1 MERDPETDTGTTSA
15 PPPYA
20 THNHARIYRL
30 TPGLHPLTSRRTRP
44 RLGCR
49 HARRR
54 INHSHSRED
63 CLRPQYELFD
73 MNFDKFR
80 YEFAINSGIERF
92 VVVEFQCYAILISA
106 PPGFS
111 KYPNVTVK
119 FQKAILNF
127 NK

>member
-1 MERDPETDTGTTSA
+1 
-15 PPPYA
+15 
-20 THNHARIYRL
+20 
-30 TPGLHPLTSRRTRP
+30 
-44 RLGCR
+44 
-49 HARRR
+49 
-54 INHSHSRED
+54 
-63 CLRPQYELFD
+63 

-92 VVVEFQCYAILISA
+92 VVVEFQCYTILISA

-127 NK
+127 NKTMFSIRPPTSGMIYF